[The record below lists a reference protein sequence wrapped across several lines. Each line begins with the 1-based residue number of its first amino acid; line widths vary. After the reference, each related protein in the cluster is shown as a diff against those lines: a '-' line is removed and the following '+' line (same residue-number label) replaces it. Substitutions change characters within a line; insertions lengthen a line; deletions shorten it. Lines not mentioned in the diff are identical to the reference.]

1 MAEIIRSTYC
11 FLTAGTCLPGAVKR
25 GLLRAVHSTLVLL
38 PLAAAGC
45 DVLWHPYIERFGFDC
60 AENPQACQPDAACDP
75 QADGC
80 SPADNPDGSVNPAL
94 PVSCAQL
101 KQQGNTMDMEYKL
114 YLNGDSALPYM
125 AYCYNM
131 MNTPTEYLT
140 LNAGGQSNASRFVA
154 VVPVSTDY
162 QRVRFDPKTQ
172 QIICDDQT
180 FAQSRGATLYNGSP
194 VNSVPFGVTVA
205 CVNGRISGQID
216 LSATPFAVPPS
227 AMAITGSDPQTTQP
241 TFSKN
246 DQIVALNAQGNCGHL
261 TPTPT
266 VAFPFN
272 QKSGLRL
279 QLKYV
284 KN

>member
-1 MAEIIRSTYC
+1 MLR
-11 FLTAGTCLPGAVKR
+11 GT
-25 GLLRAVHSTLVLL
+25 LLVV
-38 PLAAAGC
+38 PLAAGC
-45 DVLWHPYIERFGFDC
+45 DVLWHPYIDRFTVDC
-60 AENPQACQPDAACDP
+60 GENPQACQPDAACEP
-75 QADGC
+75 PANGC
-80 SPADNPDGSVNPAL
+80 SPTGSDGGLNPDAPS
-94 PVSCAQL
+94 SCAQL
-101 KQQGNTMDMEYKL
+101 KQLGNTMDMEYKL
-114 YLNGDSALPYM
+114 YLNGDPALPYM

-131 MNTPTEYLT
+131 MTTPAEYLT
-140 LNAGGQSNASRFVA
+140 LNPGGQNNVSRFVA
-154 VVPVSTDY
+154 VIPVSTDY

-172 QIICDDQT
+172 QVVCDDQT
-180 FAQSRGATLYNGSP
+180 FAQSRGATLYNGAG
-194 VNSVPFGVTVA
+194 VGSVPFGVTVA

-227 AMAITGSDPQTTQP
+227 AMAVTGSDPQTTQP
-241 TFSKN
+241 TFMMN
-246 DQIVALNAQGNCGHL
+246 DQIVLMNSQGNCGHI